1 MRKRRVGTLSLGILL
16 IGLGIALL
24 MAQILKT
31 NTLNVL
37 FKWWPIIFV
46 ALGLEV
52 LLYTYTAKEEQPKV
66 KYDIFSIFM
75 IFVLIFSGIGMFA
88 LQEVGLISRASKMVS
103 ANNFIIQTPQEDLEI
118 DRSIKKIIIDY
129 PQNDL
134 TIRAGEGDTLSAFG
148 SAYVTADT
156 KENAEKMLVDKRI
169 VTRENGNTLYVS
181 FNLPHYGNDFDYSAR
196 IRDFTIIVPG
206 NRQVEIKGRYNSK
219 IIADNLQ
226 NDWLIE
232 TNDDLEV
239 LIPED
244 ANATVK
250 ARTERSNGLLGNVEW
265 QVEQLKKGEE
275 NDGYEE
281 FEGTVKFGNGTHK
294 LNILSLD
301 RVTVNKI

>member
-206 NRQVEIKGRYNSK
+206 NRQVEIKSRYNSK

-250 ARTERSNGLLGNVEW
+250 ARTERPNGLLGNVEW